1 MGMIDSLLGDSP
13 RRHYRRRGYYVFRK
27 VFPVEQIDALAD
39 TARNMMP
46 AYQGEHLRQNGR
58 AEAND
63 FYSGTQLIRNPPF
76 NLHLPLSSDLRPLS
90 VALQALITAPAL
102 ADRLRELDG
111 AERYHINQTLLFFAA
126 QTTGFHLDSWALDTV
141 PHGGAHTLWIP
152 LQDMDF
158 KSGLPSILPW
168 PLGKLVSER
177 ELGLSSDRSHAD
189 RYARYHE
196 ALSAKLLEDGPE
208 IAAALVRRGDLMVWS
223 SLTPHFT
230 LPSQPSPAERLSLQV
245 LVRPAHL
252 KWGSFTVQPADHPST
267 RVLPAS
273 DQFSFFVTED
283 IHRDF
288 GIGEMLPRAT

>member
-13 RRHYRRRGYYVFRK
+13 RRHYRRRGYYVFRN
-27 VFPVEQIDALAD
+27 VFPVEQVDALAD
-39 TARNMMP
+39 LARNMMP
-46 AYQGEHLRQNGR
+46 AYQGEYLRQSGR
-58 AEAND
+58 SEAND
-63 FYSGTQLIRNPPF
+63 FYPGTQLIRNPPF
-76 NLHLPLSSDLRPLS
+76 NLHLPISSDLRPLS
-90 VALQALITAPAL
+90 WALQALITAPVL
-102 ADRLRELDG
+102 ADRLKELDG
-111 AERYHINQTLLFFAA
+111 AEHYHITQTLLFFAA
-126 QTTGFHLDSWALDTV
+126 QTTEFHLDSWALDTV

-152 LQDMDF
+152 LRDMDF
-158 KSGLPSILPW
+158 KAGLPSIVPW

-177 ELGLSSDRSHAD
+177 ELGLSSDRPHAD

-230 LPSQPSPAERLSLQV
+230 LPSQPFPTERLSLQV

-252 KWGSFTVQPADHPST
+252 KWGSFTVQPVDHPNT
-267 RVLPAS
+267 RVLPVS
-273 DQFSFFVTED
+273 DQFSFFVSED

-288 GIGEMLPRAT
+288 GIGEMLPRPT